1 MRPVLRVLAASACC
15 VLAAC
20 ATPPGPR
27 AVVPEVLFD
36 DALFGP
42 PTEPVGAERIF
53 ALSADMRD
61 YVQTAMAPL
70 VRKHGAQG
78 ALVEAL
84 YGKGQLKLEYE
95 SAVTRNA
102 AEAFEARSG
111 NCLSLVIMTA
121 AFARE
126 LGLQVRYQSA
136 YLEETWT
143 RRGDLLLKSGH
154 VNITLGQRIGDY
166 TASPLQLSLTIDFLP
181 PEELRNLRTIE
192 IRESLVAAMFMNNR
206 AVEALV
212 RGRLDDAYAWARE
225 AVRADPWFLAAQNT
239 LGVVYLRRGA
249 LAQAGAAFEHVLA
262 ADPKHTRALANQAE
276 VASRSGRDDEAA
288 RLRARLAQ
296 LEPEPPLHFFNLGM
310 AAMQREDFSA
320 ARDLF
325 AKEVA
330 RGDATADVHFWLG
343 VAHYRLGDVDR
354 AAREMSR
361 AAEASASRSERDLY
375 SAKLDW
381 LRAHHAR

>member
-1 MRPVLRVLAASACC
+1 MRPVLGTLVAAAVLA
-15 VLAAC
+15 LAAC
-20 ATPPGPR
+20 ATPPGQH
-27 AVVPEVLFD
+27 ATVPVELFD

-42 PTEPVGAERIF
+42 PTEPVGADRLF
-53 ALSADMRD
+53 ALSTEMHR
-61 YVQTAMAPL
+61 YVQTDMAPL

-84 YGKGQLKLEYE
+84 YRNGQLKLEYE
-95 SAVTRNA
+95 STVTRSA

-136 YLEETWT
+136 YLEESWS
-143 RRGDLLLKSGH
+143 RRGSLLMKSGH
-154 VNITLGQRIGDY
+154 VNISLGQRIGDH
-166 TASPLQLSLTIDFLP
+166 TASPIQYSTTIDFLP
-181 PEELRNLRTIE
+181 PDELRTLKTVE
-192 IRESLVAAMFMNNR
+192 IRESLVVAMFMNNR
-206 AVEALV
+206 SVEALV
-212 RGRLDDAYAWARE
+212 QGRLDDAYAWARE

-249 LAQAGAAFEHVLA
+249 LALAGAAFERVLA
-262 ADPKHTRALANQAE
+262 ADPGHTRALANLAE
-276 VASRSGRDDEAA
+276 AASRAGRDDEAA

-310 AAMQREDFSA
+310 AAMQREDFRA

-325 AKEVA
+325 AKEAA
-330 RGDATADVHFWLG
+330 RGDATADVRYWLG
-343 VAHYRLGDVDR
+343 AAHYRLGDIER
-354 AAREMSR
+354 ATRELSL
-361 AAEASASRSERDLY
+361 AAAASASRSERDLY
-375 SAKLDW
+375 SAKADW
-381 LRAHHAR
+381 LRAQRAR